1 MHECAGN
8 AVISSREL
16 NFSYAA
22 GSALQF
28 PDVEVAQGRV
38 LLLRGPSGS
47 GKSTW
52 LALVAGLVAPTS
64 GAMVVAGQA
73 MHGVGQMATDAWR
86 AKTIGFLPQK
96 LHLSAALT
104 VHQNLALAFW
114 AAGLAE
120 DSLRINAALNAL
132 GVAEFASR
140 LPSQLSGG
148 QAQRVALSRAV
159 LMQPKVLLVDEP
171 TASLD
176 DQAASDA
183 VTLLLS
189 TAHANGATLVIA
201 THDARVEA
209 VINQQSLLG
218 ASQSMQRLNLTG
230 SSPQVSV

>member
-64 GAMVVAGQA
+64 GSMVVAGRE

-104 VHQNLALAFW
+104 VYQNLALVFW
-114 AAGLAE
+114 AVGVAE
-120 DSLRINAALNAL
+120 DGLRINAALKAL
-132 GVAEFASR
+132 GVAALSNR

-148 QAQRVALSRAV
+148 QAQRVALARAV
-159 LMQPKVLLVDEP
+159 LMQPKVLLADEP

-176 DQAASDA
+176 DPAASDA
-183 VTLLLS
+183 VNLLLS
-189 TAHANGATLVIA
+189 TAQANGATLVIA
-201 THDARVEA
+201 THDARVAA
-209 VINQQSLLG
+209 VLEHSTLG
-218 ASQSMQRLNLTG
+218 ASQGLQRLHLIG
-230 SSPQVSV
+230 SGKGARA

>member
-1 MHECAGN
+1 MIATHGL
-8 AVISSREL
+8 RY
-16 NFSYAA
+16 SYAGESHA
-22 GSALQF
+22 INF
-28 PDVEVAQGRV
+28 PDIEVAQGNV
-38 LLLRGPSGS
+38 LLLQGPSGS

-52 LALVAGLVAPTS
+52 LALVAGLVAPTAGS
-64 GAMVVAGQA
+64 MEVSGQA

-104 VHQNLALAFW
+104 VYQNLALVFW
-114 AAGLAE
+114 AVGVAE
-120 DSLRINAALNAL
+120 DGLRINAALNAL
-132 GVAEFASR
+132 GVAALANR

-159 LMQPKVLLVDEP
+159 LMQPKVLLVDKP

>member
-64 GAMVVAGQA
+64 GAMVVAGRA